1 MRQQTKNMQLMSL
14 MQSEQGNC
22 CMIDDKILYE
32 GDLIK
37 GFKVSQIGDGFVKLE
52 WDPKRDEPRLSEGR
66 DEGRLGTQIILK
78 LSE

>member
-1 MRQQTKNMQLMSL
+1 
-14 MQSEQGNC
+14 
-22 CMIDDKILYE
+22 MIDDKILYE

-52 WDPKRDEPRLSEGR
+52 WDPKRNK
-66 DEGRLGTQIILK
+66 GRLGTQIILK